1 MPISLRGRA
10 KGPETLESDV
20 AEGVLAD
27 LEPAE
32 KHMLNRAGR
41 LSAISDLLWIGQAGL
56 ISYAAALVLFPGEG
70 RAEAITGVLPAA
82 AGFVALAVVRYILGL
97 RAAKMAREVA
107 RGVKTR
113 VRQTL
118 MSAISRTSPSTPLPS
133 SGQVSAVLGE
143 QVDALGPYLNNYYPQ
158 LIRVKIVPL
167 GILLA
172 TATVSW
178 LAALIL
184 LATGPIVP
192 VFMALV
198 GMKAKSASERQQ
210 QDLTRMSGFLLD
222 RVRGLETLRLFGA
235 LDETRREIGE
245 VGDRFRTG
253 TMRVLRVAFLS
264 STVLELFSALGIA
277 FVAVYV
283 GFSLLG
289 DISIGTWPGPL
300 TFGTGLFVL
309 LLAPDYFAPLRA
321 FAAAYHDR
329 AAGLAA
335 RGKLQEL
342 HSGLVGQGRPATS
355 ASSLVQNNV
364 EGCKAAEHAPDA
376 PAISF
381 ENVTISLGGKAILR
395 DFSLDIDPG
404 DTIVLT
410 GPSGAGKTTLI
421 DSLLGLVPPD
431 GGRITADGI
440 DLSDLDLAD
449 WRQRVCWIGQ
459 APRLFHGSLR
469 ANLLR
474 ANPDASRDDMMRAV
488 ELAGAG
494 ALVDSLPRGLDTLVG
509 EDGFGFSVGE
519 SRRIALARAALR
531 TSGGIILADEPTAGL
546 DERTA
551 ADVIGGLR
559 KMKAGRT
566 LVLATHDPKLMAIGG
581 KKVALTGDHLQEA
594 LA

>member
-1 MPISLRGRA
+1 MPIGLRGHSSADSQDKKRA
-10 KGPETLESDV
+10 PGI
-20 AEGVLAD
+20 ALAD

-32 KHMLNRAGR
+32 KRLVNRAGK
-41 LSAISDLLWIGQAGL
+41 LSAVSDLLWIGQAAL
-56 ISYAAALVLFPGEG
+56 ISYAVALFVFPEADTSGDVPQVFVL
-70 RAEAITGVLPAA
+70 A
-82 AGFVALAVVRYILGL
+82 AGFVFLALVRYSLGL
-97 RAAKMAREVA
+97 RAAGMAREVA
-107 RGVKTR
+107 RTVKSR
-113 VRQTL
+113 VRRTL
-118 MSAISRTSPSTPLPS
+118 LGAITGTSPSTPMPS
-133 SGQVSAVLGE
+133 SGHVAAVLGE

-158 LIRVKIVPL
+158 LIRLKIVPL
-167 GILLA
+167 GILAA
-172 TATVSW
+172 TASVSW

-184 LATGPIVP
+184 LATGPVVP
-192 VFMALV
+192 LFMALV
-198 GMKAKSASERQQ
+198 GIKAKSASERQQ
-210 QDLTRMSGFLLD
+210 QELTRMSGFLLD

-235 LDETRREIGE
+235 LDDTAREIDT
-245 VGDRFRTG
+245 VGDRFRAG
-253 TMRVLRVAFLS
+253 TMRVLRIAFLS

-289 DISIGTWPGPL
+289 DISTGTWSGPL

-335 RGKLQEL
+335 REKLQDL
-342 HSGLVGQGRPATS
+342 YSGLTGRSQPGT
-355 ASSLVQNNV
+355 
-364 EGCKAAEHAPDA
+364 AAQPIAPGNDTGRKPVTPPSGT

-381 ENVTISLGGKAILR
+381 ENLSVSLGGKTILNK
-395 DFSLDIDPG
+395 FSLDIEPG
-404 DTIVLT
+404 ETVVLT

-421 DSLLGLVPPD
+421 DCLLGLVQPD
-431 GGRITADGI
+431 AGRITVNGA
-440 DLSDLDLAD
+440 DLSDLDLSD
-449 WRQRVCWIGQ
+449 WRQQVCWVGQ

-474 ANPDASRDDMMRAV
+474 ANPAATRNDLMRAID
-488 ELAGAG
+488 LAGAA

-531 TSGGIILADEPTAGL
+531 TSGGLVLADEPTAGL
-546 DERTA
+546 DDNTA
-551 ADVIGGLR
+551 DDVISGLQE
-559 KMKAGRT
+559 MQAGRT
-566 LVLATHDPKLMAIGG
+566 LVLATHDRKLMGIAG
-581 KKVALTGDHLQEA
+581 KKVVLAAEHLQEA